1 MAYATVYVPYVYP
14 RRPEE
19 STDEDRPRRLR
30 RRARFAVPAL
40 LLTAAT
46 TVALTGGAVRIAAAA
61 GVVRPAASAPGASAS
76 GERARTEQREFQ
88 LLDLINRDR
97 IDNGLRPLRMQ
108 VRLRDYARHHA
119 ADEQARGTIWHDM
132 AEYERWAPSG
142 WTGLGEKV
150 AYNSSVTAMHASY
163 MRSPGHR
170 ANILDPEFDYVG
182 VGITV
187 ARDGTIFNS
196 EDFMTHPDSRLPTV
210 SAGPAPTT
218 PTTPTSLRAV
228 AIGPG
233 TVDLTWRP
241 STDDRGVM
249 GYRIYLDGL
258 PVATARR
265 SPVRLTG
272 VPPGSHVFTVR
283 GYNAA
288 GNLSPPSNRATT
300 RCRKRS
306 RSARCR
312 QVGQVPGHA
321 GFGRH
326 AAPKPTRDRSA

>member
-1 MAYATVYVPYVYP
+1 MAYAESYAPYAVFGP
-14 RRPEE
+14 WSQLKRTARNARRRPA
-19 STDEDRPRRLR
+19 RL
-30 RRARFAVPAL
+30 AVPAL

-46 TVALTGGAVRIAAAA
+46 TVALTGGAVRTAAAA
-61 GVVRPAASAPGASAS
+61 GVVRSAASAPGGNAA
-76 GERARTEQREFQ
+76 TDQREFQ
-88 LLDLINRDR
+88 LLGLINRDR
-97 IDNGLRPLRMQ
+97 IGNGLRPLRMQ